1 MAVQPDL
8 SKTWSETKLLVL
20 SRDDSVLLRIG
31 IQVLVFRPNVSYFL
45 FINVYRSEGTT
56 ESKGVRG
63 PFVNAPTA
71 IAHTHTHTHTHTQKK
86 KKKILSDILLSTH
99 VSQFASHILRFLVDF
114 LS

>member
-31 IQVLVFRPNVSYFL
+31 KQVLVFRPNVSYFL

-71 IAHTHTHTHTHTQKK
+71 IAHTHTHTYTHTHTHTNTFRHFAVDAC
-86 KKKILSDILLSTH
+86 LSLPRTY
-99 VSQFASHILRFLVDF
+99 
-114 LS
+114 

>member
-20 SRDDSVLLRIG
+20 SPDDSVLLRIG

-71 IAHTHTHTHTHTQKK
+71 IAQNPPKK
-86 KKKILSDILLSTH
+86 LSDILLSTH
-99 VSQFASHILRFLVDF
+99 GLSVCLTHRFLIDF
-114 LS
+114 LSTQAII